1 MRMEY
6 QWDFSP
12 LVRRLFLSLIW
23 LAALIYIGS
32 IARFTYNMPYGD
44 DYDAVLG
51 FLNQYW
57 AADSWQRFILLFS
70 QHNEHRVLL
79 THLFEVVDWQLFGQ
93 VNFTH
98 LIWLGNLG
106 WFLVIYTMWSYA
118 KSQAIPMIAFG
129 PVIILLFSF
138 SHYEMMTW
146 AMTSIQ
152 QYYQILFSILSLRFM
167 VRHQWMAFTPFF
179 LLAVFTGGGGLILIP
194 VFVFYL
200 LWNKSYR
207 LVAPFLALFVTTLYI
222 YFSFLPYVNLTPT
235 AKFMGALSHPLD
247 LATFAVG
254 FIGGV
259 GNVQIVGLASFV
271 SVGLLFL
278 VLFASQ
284 ARFLFKED
292 PFLAWMGV
300 YIGLTAG
307 LAALNRLDIGVQAG
321 GDSRYSTY
329 SLVFCACLYLSAL
342 LRFSTMNMQKKIVGW
357 GYVFAT
363 LLFIA
368 WYFQAFTALNDRLY
382 WLKNGF
388 ATYPDLVRARA
399 VLDQSH
405 ELGIFLVPNE
415 LYKRREKK

>member
-1 MRMEY
+1 MDS
-6 QWDFSP
+6 QLGFSP
-12 LVRRLFLSLIW
+12 TVRRLFLALVC
-23 LAALIYIGS
+23 LAILIYVGS
-32 IARFTYNMPYGD
+32 IYRFSYNMPYGD

-51 FLNQYW
+51 FLSQYL
-57 AADSWQRFILLFS
+57 AADSWQRLILLFS

-118 KSQAIPMIAFG
+118 KSRAIPMIAFG

-152 QYYQILFSILSLRFM
+152 QYYQILFSIISLRFM
-167 VRHQWMAFTPFF
+167 VRRQWMGFTPFF

-194 VFVFYL
+194 VLVFYL
-200 LWNKSYR
+200 LRNKSYR
-207 LVAPFLALFVTTLYI
+207 LLIPFLVLFIATLCI
-222 YFSFLPYVNLTPT
+222 YFYLLPYVNLTPSS
-235 AKFMGALSHPLD
+235 KFMGALSRPID
-247 LATFAVG
+247 MATFALG

-259 GNVQIVGLASFV
+259 GNIQLVGLASILIT
-271 SVGLLFL
+271 GALLL
-278 VLFASQ
+278 ALFATQ
-284 ARFLFKED
+284 ARFMLKES
-292 PFLAWMGV
+292 PFLAWMCV
-300 YIGLTAG
+300 YVGLTAG
-307 LAALNRLDIGVQAG
+307 LAAINRLDIGVHAG

-388 ATYPDLVRARA
+388 ATYPDLVRVRA

-405 ELGIFLVPNE
+405 ELGIFLAPNKQQ
-415 LYKRREKK
+415 KR